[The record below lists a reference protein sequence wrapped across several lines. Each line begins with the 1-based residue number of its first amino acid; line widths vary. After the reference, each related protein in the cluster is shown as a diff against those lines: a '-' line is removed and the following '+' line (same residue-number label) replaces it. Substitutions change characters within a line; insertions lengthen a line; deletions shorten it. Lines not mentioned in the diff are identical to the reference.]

1 MFNNLILSG
10 GEMKGICFIGAIRYL
25 EETNNMKNIKTLV
38 GASSGSLICFLICLG
53 LNSFEMQLKTKNV
66 LDIYKKKPINIDSI
80 LNINNTL
87 GFDNGLIVTNWV
99 KKCLFDTFGK
109 ENVDFLEFTKITGKN
124 LVICASN
131 LTKREVTFFSVD
143 NTPNVL
149 ISDAIRA
156 SISIPLIFT
165 PVHIN
170 NQMFVDAVVFNNF
183 PVEFLKNNILKDTL
197 GISIKNKDYTPKQP
211 LNILSYIYL
220 IIDNIIEKINLKTD
234 KTKNII
240 HIVIDYSDEESF
252 VFDFK
257 SMKLSYDSEQID
269 NYIQRGYDSIKKDL
283 DAF

>member
-10 GEMKGICFIGAIRYL
+10 GEMKGLCFIGAIKYL
-25 EETNNMKNIKTLV
+25 EETNNIKNIKTLV
-38 GASSGSLICFLICLG
+38 GASSGSLICFLLCLG
-53 LNSFEMQLKTKNV
+53 FNSTDMQLKAKNV
-66 LDIYKKKPINIDSI
+66 LDVYKKKPINIDSI

-87 GFDNGLIVTNWV
+87 GFDNGSIVTEWV
-99 KKCLFDTFGK
+99 KKCLFETLGK
-109 ENVDFLEFTKITGKN
+109 ENVNFLEFTKTTGKN
-124 LVICASN
+124 LVVCASN

-143 NTPNVL
+143 NTPNIL

-165 PVHIN
+165 PVQIN
-170 NQMFVDAVVFNNF
+170 DQIFVDAVVFNNF

-197 GISIKNKDYTPKQP
+197 GISIKSKDYAPKPP
-211 LNILSYIYL
+211 LNILSYIHL

-234 KTKNII
+234 ATNNIV
-240 HIVIDYSDEESF
+240 HVVVDYSNEESF

-257 SMKLSYDSEQID
+257 SMKLSCDSEKINDYVQK
-269 NYIQRGYDSIKKDL
+269 GYNSIKKNL